1 MSKECKEARNVV
13 VLVTTALIVLIIIM
27 ENLK

>member
-1 MSKECKEARNVV
+1 MSTECKQARNVV
-13 VLVTTALIVLIIIM
+13 GLATITLVILIIIM